1 RETFVL
7 YDANKAKIEKQC
19 DEIGRKSL
27 FISDI
32 TEPYGYEDF
41 LQVQVAFRE
50 KIIQEVAELVKAEIY
65 EANQICNI
73 FKKKKSEIS
82 LIPAAF
88 SAMFLNSVSSAL
100 TECFTSSLKSVASLV
115 GINREDKIRM
125 ILKLSLHLQN
135 HQMCFA
141 PNIKELCLE
150 FEKLVNEMEASLCQL
165 MVFEETLIG
174 DVDAKERFLED
185 VRNSETVQGLKQE
198 IDFGLYLLYKAE
210 KNYKSEWNSYSCLW
224 ETSKID
230 ILKRYQERGWNAI
243 EFETDINR
251 FLEIG
256 KNVLLIPRYTALEFC
271 LVDCQQLKDSA
282 AACAEEW
289 KTELGSILSQI
300 SCSNLQNAFDLFEL
314 TAANHSVESFSLI
327 LEGSKRILAIFN
339 S

>member
-251 FLEIG
+251 
-256 KNVLLIPRYTALEFC
+256 YTALEFC

-314 TAANHSVESFSLI
+314 TAAKFKEDPCNLQQLKHCINFLI
-327 LEGSKRILAIFN
+327 S
-339 S
+339 